1 MLKKCTFFKKNAE
14 NILKIG
20 YMETQKE
27 RLKQFIEAMG
37 FSVREFERA
46 IGVSSSTITH
56 VKDNL
61 SAKLK
66 ERISANFQQLNMDW
80 LLTGRGE
87 MLKQEENAE
96 KTQNKRREST
106 EAPSRRRIPLY
117 SDITSVGGY
126 NDQIAEVDKAAA
138 AATEWIDAGDWF
150 PEATAAIRPYGDS
163 MVEYPAGSILVLKR
177 VQDRRLLINGR
188 NYVIETTEFRI
199 TKQLQY
205 DGGDYL
211 MAYSSNPETYPDG
224 RQIHSPIKIPLD
236 TVRHIDLVLGCVQ
249 KEYSNGAIPIIQN

>member
-1 MLKKCTFFKKNAE
+1 
-14 NILKIG
+14 
-20 YMETQKE
+20 METQKE
-27 RLKQFIEAMG
+27 RLKQFIAAMG

-56 VKDNL
+56 VKDSL

-66 ERISANFQQLNMDW
+66 EKISANFQQLNMDW

-87 MLKQEENAE
+87 MLKTETKSAQP
-96 KTQNKRREST
+96 REDRETT
-106 EAPSRRRIPLY
+106 ERQPREQTPARRRIPLY
-117 SDITSVGGY
+117 SDIVSIGGY
-126 NDQIAEVDKAAA
+126 NDDIADTDTAAA
-138 AATEWIDAGDWF
+138 APAEWIDAGDWF
-150 PEATAAIRPYGDS
+150 PEATAAIRHYGDS

-177 VQDRRLLINGR
+177 VHDTRLLLNGR
-188 NYVIETTEFRI
+188 NYVIETTEFRV

-224 RQIHSPIKIPLD
+224 RQIHSPIRIPLD

-249 KEYSNGAIPIIQN
+249 KEYSNGAIPIINSKN